1 MSTGGYDIVVI
12 GAGHNGLTAAAYLA
26 RAKLRT
32 LVVERRPVVGGCV
45 VTEEIFPGYRI
56 NTASFEHVQIHW
68 TPVLEEL
75 DLARFGLEYLEP
87 DPAYLMILPEGRSLP
102 IYRDVERTAEA
113 LALRSGRDAR
123 AYREFHAFA
132 QDVLAIVRPAYL
144 AAPTPWGLVRRTA
157 PAIVRRLDRVLRS
170 SWLGQLLRVTT
181 STCRQLVE
189 RLFETPEARLALAL
203 SPISAG
209 LSPSAP
215 GSAFMCLFHDLVH
228 ETGVKRPRGGSGMLT
243 QALRRHLEHSGGT
256 VLTGGA
262 VTAIETERGAVRGVR
277 LRDGT
282 VIEAR
287 AVLSAIDPRTTLLSL
302 LAPTDLPPRV
312 LVAARAI
319 RVANGVSFKV
329 DCSLRE
335 LPRYRLGSAAD
346 AGGAAVPMQFIAPS
360 VEGVE
365 AAYAE
370 YAAGRVPREPALMV
384 ATHTAL
390 DPSLAPPGR
399 HTLLL
404 ETRYTP
410 YRLRD
415 GTAWTQLREAE
426 ADRLLALLAR
436 YAPNLAAAVD
446 RRFIQSPEDMEARF
460 ALPSGHQNHCDMS
473 ADQMVLR
480 RPLWACAAY
489 RTPIRGCYLTGAG
502 THPGGGVSGAPG
514 RNAAMVMLRDLGADT

>member
-1 MSTGGYDIVVI
+1 MSTGGYDVVVI

-32 LVVERRPVVGGCV
+32 LVVERRPV
-45 VTEEIFPGYRI
+45 
-56 NTASFEHVQIHW
+56 ASFEHVQIHW

-132 QDVLAIVRPAYL
+132 QDVLAIVQPAYL

-312 LVAARAI
+312 LAAARAI

-446 RRFIQSPEDMEARF
+446 RRF